1 MAINAVALKL
11 PVFWPAQPGTWF
23 TQAEAQ
29 FHLRDITAD
38 DTKFYYVVAA
48 LDQDTAGRLIDVLN
62 APPAHGKYAALKRRL
77 LSTYGLS
84 RSERGSKLLH
94 MRPLG
99 DRRPSQLMDEMLVL
113 LSGHAPCL
121 MFEAAFLELMPEEIR
136 LQLARMDFGDPRQLA
151 AEADILW
158 RSRDRNTVS
167 AVSLRVENS
176 AVQTNTTRN
185 VAQRKGLEHPNGEWC
200 FYHKRFGKKA
210 TRCQYPCAYPPGND
224 KADRR

>member
-1 MAINAVALKL
+1 MSTNAVSLKL

-38 DTKFYYVVAA
+38 ATKFYYVVAA
-48 LDQDTAGRLIDVLN
+48 LDQDTAGRLIDVLDS
-62 APPAHGKYAALKRRL
+62 PPAHGKYAALKKRL

-84 RSERGSKLLH
+84 RNERGSRLLH

-99 DRRPSQLMDEMLVL
+99 DRKPSQLMDEMLVL
-113 LSGHAPCL
+113 LAGHTPCL

-136 LQLARMDFGDPRQLA
+136 LQLARMDFSDPRQVA

-158 RSRDRNTVS
+158 RHRDQTTVA
-167 AVSLRVENS
+167 AVSLREDRTK
-176 AVQTNTTRN
+176 VQSRTPYKVPQNQAHDNPR
-185 VAQRKGLEHPNGEWC
+185 RDWC
-200 FYHKRFGKKA
+200 FYHQKFGSKA
-210 TRCQYPCAYPPGND
+210 TKCRDPCTYQGND
-224 KADRR
+224 KAGRR